1 MVDISCIVIKQISR
15 LTLNY
20 ICQHLGTATLD
31 LLENSPELDTF
42 DIRIGNYDI
51 VEMKQHNRHGAGELR
66 IELLTKAPYE
76 TGYNRESF
84 SLKAN
89 EYYKIEIN

>member
-20 ICQHLGTATLD
+20 ICKHLGKASVDTL
-31 LLENSPELDTF
+31 ECNPELDTF

-51 VEMKQHNRHGAGELR
+51 IEMKQLNKHGAGELR
-66 IELLTKAPYE
+66 IELLSKSVYG
-76 TGYNRESF
+76 TGYERESF

-89 EYYKIEIN
+89 EYYKIELN